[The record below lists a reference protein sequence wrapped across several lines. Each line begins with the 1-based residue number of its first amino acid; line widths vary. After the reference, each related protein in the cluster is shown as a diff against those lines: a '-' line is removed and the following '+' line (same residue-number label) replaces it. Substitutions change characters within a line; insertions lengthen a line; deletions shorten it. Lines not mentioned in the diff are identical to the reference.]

1 MAKTTVRIYTTLKDR
16 FNASRLTME
25 AGDVGELLNMLT
37 RDRPDVRTVLFD
49 EDGIVKNCFVLT
61 LNSEILDHKQ
71 VGEHSLKE
79 GDVLHIFP
87 PVSGG

>member
-1 MAKTTVRIYTTLKDR
+1 MANTTVRIYTTLKDR
-16 FNASRLTME
+16 FNASRLTID
-25 AGDVGELLNMLT
+25 AGNVGELLSRLT
-37 RDRPDVRTVLFD
+37 ENRPDVRTVLFD
-49 EDGIVKNCFVLT
+49 EDGLVKNCFVLT

-71 VGEHSLKE
+71 VNETTLKE